1 MSNEHQLP
9 IPPPA
14 PKMTKEYK
22 GYNGTMVLTDDCV
35 IIKRE
40 GVKPSKMGGF
50 HRGDKTIPY
59 SSIVAVTHRKADRAG
74 GYLKLTLLGGSEE
87 KGGRLQGLW
96 DENSIFF
103 KRKDDSKFLQA
114 KTLIEERITQSS
126 ITPGREDNT
135 VPPLQQDGYIEELE
149 KLAALRD
156 NGIITEDDFN
166 AKKSKLLGL

>member
-1 MSNEHQLP
+1 MSNKPRLP
-9 IPPPA
+9 NPPP
-14 PKMTKEYK
+14 MGQEFE
-22 GYNGTMVLTDDCV
+22 GYNGVLVLTETCV

-50 HRGDKTIPY
+50 HRGDKMIPY

-87 KGGRLQGLW
+87 KGGRMQGIW

-114 KTLIEERITQSS
+114 KTLIEERITQGS
-126 ITPGREDNT
+126 ITPDIEDNT

-149 KLAALRD
+149 RLADLRD
-156 NGIITEDDFN
+156 KGIITEDDFN